1 MINLEK
7 IIVGLVAWILILMA
21 VGMTTGMYRLMTRA
35 TPSEQP
41 CKVMK

>member
-1 MINLEK
+1 MIDRL
-7 IIVGLVAWILILMA
+7 IVGLVAWILILMA

-35 TPSEQP
+35 APSEQP